1 MPSEPIYSL
10 RPQQVFE
17 SLETSP
23 GGLNIAEAQSR
34 LSLYGENVL
43 SEEQK
48 EPLSHKIFRHTLHPQ
63 AGILLL
69 AALLA
74 AVGSDS
80 GLSLVILALI
90 AFNAVFSYWREY
102 RAEQAVEK
110 LKAILPA
117 YAHIL
122 RDGQDE
128 HILARDVVPG
138 DVLVL
143 AEGDNIP
150 ADARVVEEFGLRV
163 NNSTLTGES
172 VPARKIADASHQPDP
187 EERGNNSRVT
197 SRQGISELEQPN
209 LIFAGTSVASGT
221 GRAVVYATGML
232 TQFGRI
238 AHLTQ
243 SIKNPPSPMQ
253 KELRQVT
260 KVITLAA
267 LAIGLLILIVGFTTG
282 LGLNVPA
289 LLFFTLGIIVAV
301 IPTGLP
307 ATLTLSLAIAVQR
320 LTLKGVLAKKLNIVE
335 TLGTVSVICTDK
347 SGTLTQNQMTVREIW
362 TSRRKIR
369 VTGVGYEPR
378 GKFSPEPFGQP
389 WEETLLALLEAAD
402 CCNNARINPPSA
414 EHPTWTSLGDQTEA
428 AMKVAA
434 LKADLNEK
442 ALGLLYPRVHE
453 IPFDARRKR
462 MTTIHSL
469 SPRES
474 PRMVVEQRRDS
485 AAEWEKRDL
494 FPGPRSPVGSDM
506 AFTKGAPREVLQLCT
521 HIEIDNE
528 IIPLDDALRVEILAA
543 NDDYAR
549 RALRVLAVA
558 RRELPPDTDPR
569 GGYRAENIERDLVFL
584 GLMAMM
590 DPPRPEVEAAIKTC
604 RQAGIRIIMIT
615 GDYGLT
621 AESLARRVGMLTTSN
636 ARIVTGAELDTLGDI
651 ELGKALEGEVLFARM
666 APEHKMRIVS
676 ALQSRGEV
684 VAVTGDGVN
693 DAPALRKADV
703 GVAMGVVGTDVAKE
717 AADIILTNDNFGAI
731 VHAIEEGRAIYENV
745 RKFVTYI
752 FSSNVPE
759 VMPFLVTASF
769 PVIPLALNVRQILA
783 IDLGTDLLPAV
794 ALGTEKPEPNVM
806 QRPPRKRGTRLVDNG
821 LLARSFLWLG
831 LLEAALCYIGF
842 FSVYLFSG
850 NVSTLLG
857 NHAGLLSLSLLSGL
871 PYPDFLHLD
880 IPADEVD
887 KMAATVFHA
896 GVVMAQVGNAFAC
909 RSGTL
914 RNTRLG
920 WGSNRLLIFA
930 AFLEIAGIA
939 AIIHIEPLARY
950 FDHVNI
956 PLRYWLG
963 LALFPFIIYGM
974 EWIRKQVVR
983 LMETRKTDSFTPM
996 KEVT

>member
-23 GGLNIAEAQSR
+23 DGLGAAEAQSR

-43 SEEQK
+43 SEESK
-48 EPLSHKIFRHTLHPQ
+48 EPLSHKIFRHVLHPQ

-69 AALLA
+69 AVLLA
-74 AVGSDS
+74 AIGKDF

-90 AFNAVFSYWREY
+90 VFNAIFSYWREY

-110 LKAILPA
+110 LRAILPA
-117 YAHIL
+117 YAHVL
-122 RDGQDE
+122 RNGQDE
-128 HILARDVVPG
+128 HILAKEIVPG
-138 DVLVL
+138 DLLIL

-172 VPARKIADASHQPDP
+172 VPARKIADASYQQ
-187 EERGNNSRVT
+187 S
-197 SRQGISELEQPN
+197 ISELEQPN
-209 LIFAGTSVASGT
+209 LIFAGTSVVAGT

-243 SIKNPPSPMQ
+243 SIADPPSPMQ

-260 KVITLAA
+260 KIITLAA
-267 LAIGLLILIVGFTTG
+267 LAIGLLVLIVGFTSG
-282 LGLNVPA
+282 LGLDSSA

-301 IPTGLP
+301 IPEGLP

-320 LTLKGVLAKKLNIVE
+320 LTQKGVLAKKLNIIE

-362 TSRRKIR
+362 TSRKKIK
-369 VTGVGYEPR
+369 VTGVGYEPK
-378 GKFSPEPFGQP
+378 GKFKPEPSGQP
-389 WEETLLALLEAAD
+389 WEETLLSLLEAAD
-402 CCNNARINPPSA
+402 CCNNARLNPPSA
-414 EHPTWTSLGDQTEA
+414 EHPTWSSLGDQTEA
-428 AMKVAA
+428 AMKVVA
-434 LKADLNEK
+434 LKANLNEK
-442 ALGLLYPRVHE
+442 ELNLVYPRVHE

-462 MTTIHSL
+462 MTTIHRGL
-469 SPRES
+469 HHE
-474 PRMVVEQRRDS
+474 
-485 AAEWEKRDL
+485 
-494 FPGPRSPVGSDM
+494 M

-521 HIEIDNE
+521 HIEINNE
-528 IIPLDDALRVEILAA
+528 ILPLDDTLRAEILAA

-558 RRELPPDTDPR
+558 RRELPSNIES
-569 GGYRAENIERDLVFL
+569 YRAENIERDLVFL

-621 AESLARRVGMLTTSN
+621 AESLARRVGMLTTHN
-636 ARIVTGAELDTLGDI
+636 ARIVTGSELDTLSDV
-651 ELGKALEGEVLFARM
+651 ELSKILAQEVLFARM

-676 ALQSRGEV
+676 ALQARGEV

-703 GVAMGVVGTDVAKE
+703 GVAMGLVGTDVAKE

-731 VHAIEEGRAIYENV
+731 VHAIEEGRAIYDNV
-745 RKFVTYI
+745 RKFITYI

-759 VMPFLVTASF
+759 VMPFLVTASM

-806 QRPPRKRGTRLVDNG
+806 QRPPRKRSTRLVDNG
-821 LLARSFLWLG
+821 LLVRSFLWLG
-831 LLEAALCYIGF
+831 MLEAVLCYIGF
-842 FSVYLFSG
+842 FSVYVFSG
-850 NVSTLLG
+850 N
-857 NHAGLLSLSLLSGL
+857 ADLLSIPWLEKLS
-871 PYPDFLHLD
+871 YPDFFHLE
-880 IPADEVD
+880 IPAENVN

-909 RSGTL
+909 RSGIL

-920 WGSNRLLIFA
+920 WGSNRLLIYA
-930 AFLEIAGIA
+930 AIFEIAGIVI
-939 AIIHIEPLARY
+939 IIHQETIATY
-950 FDHVNI
+950 FNHVNI

-963 LALFPFIIYGM
+963 LAFFPLIIYGT
-974 EWIRKQVVR
+974 EWIRKQCLR
-983 LMETRKTDSFTPM
+983 IMAPKYNGTET
-996 KEVT
+996 